1 MLEYDVRQNATV
13 QRAADYRNSA
23 DSATQE
29 RPAGSHPI
37 RATPGLGRVGGTI
50 AWRRDDL
57 STGDWRIPVSADAL
71 AELDLIADALADY
84 DGPVEDLSPDA
95 FDWPATTE
103 LAADIRVRVKEGI
116 GFAILDRLPMER
128 WTGNAIRSIS
138 WMIND
143 LVATPMMQK
152 AKGARLY
159 DVRDTGATLQHGIR
173 RSVTNLEQEFHT
185 DGSWLALTPD
195 IMGLVCVN
203 QAPQGG
209 MSRAASL
216 VTAHD
221 ELLETAP
228 DLLERLYENFYWDRQ
243 AEHGGNEDLTTWRPV
258 FERHGER
265 LMVRYYDDYI
275 RNGYRLMKMPMDL
288 MGNDALNAMRRI
300 VERPENC
307 IEFRLEP
314 GQIEFLDNQTVSHGR
329 TAFEDAPKTPAPRHM
344 LRFWLRSG
352 GEIELDAE
360 RATAQETAAEP
371 ADVS

>member
-1 MLEYDVRQNATV
+1 MLENDVRGIGTAET
-13 QRAADYRNSA
+13 AADHRNT
-23 DSATQE
+23 ATPATLD
-29 RPAGSHPI
+29 RPAGLRPI
-37 RATPGLGRVGGTI
+37 RATPGLGTVGGRI
-50 AWRRDDL
+50 AWRRDDIAPA
-57 STGDWRIPVSADAL
+57 DWRLEVPADAV
-71 AELDLIADALADY
+71 AELDTIADALADY
-84 DGPVEDLSPDA
+84 DGPVDDLSPDA

-103 LAADIRVRVKEGI
+103 LAAEARVRVKHGI
-116 GFAILDRLPMER
+116 GFAIMDPLPMER
-128 WTGNAIRSIS
+128 WTGNAIRSIC

-159 DVRDTGATLQHGIR
+159 DVRDTGAKLQHGVR

-195 IMGLVCVN
+195 IMGLVCVH

-221 ELLETAP
+221 ELSATAP
-228 DLLERLYENFYWDRQ
+228 DLLARLYENFYWDRQ

-275 RNGYRLMKMPMDL
+275 RNGYKLMKTPIDPL
-288 MGNDALNAMRRI
+288 GNDALNAMREI
-300 VERPENC
+300 VERPDNC

-314 GQIEFLDNQTVSHGR
+314 GQIEFIDNQTVSHGR
-329 TAFEDAPKTPAPRHM
+329 TAFEDAPETPAPRHM

-360 RATAQETAAEP
+360 PATAQETAAEP
-371 ADVS
+371 ADAI